1 MKDVQDSLKVTG
13 DLIII
18 KTTETGETET
28 YNYKNL
34 VVTTG
39 KEHIVSRMTANTA
52 VVMSHMAVGSGNTAA
67 AVSDTALETELA
79 RVSLDV
85 AGGTAS
91 GNTVT
96 YAATFAA
103 GTGTGAIEEAGVL
116 NDASAGTMLCRTV
129 FPVVNKGANDS
140 ISISWVVTLT

>member
-1 MKDVQDSLKVTG
+1 MQEFQDNLKATG

-18 KTTETGETET
+18 KTLDTGETET
-28 YNYKNL
+28 YSYKNL
-34 VVTTG
+34 VVTAG
-39 KEHIVSRMTANTA
+39 KEHIVSRMTSNTA

-67 AVSDTALETELA
+67 AISDTALESELA
-79 RVSLDV
+79 RASLDV
-85 AGGTAS
+85 TGGTPS